1 LWGLR
6 FQGQFTKCPLGRLP
20 NYQGKWTGDMITEK
34 SAEQLAKEDLV
45 RQALDLATKTVAD
58 LRGNP
63 LYMKAWGKA
72 LKKLRELKPDAVFN
86 RSLSQ
91 ER

>member
-1 LWGLR
+1 MEGADISRRIELER
-6 FQGQFTKCPLGRLP
+6 R
-20 NYQGKWTGDMITEK
+20 DAARE
-34 SAEQLAKEDLV
+34 
-45 RQALDLATKTVAD
+45 ALHLATKTIAD

-72 LKKLRELKPDAVFN
+72 LKKLRELNPDALFN